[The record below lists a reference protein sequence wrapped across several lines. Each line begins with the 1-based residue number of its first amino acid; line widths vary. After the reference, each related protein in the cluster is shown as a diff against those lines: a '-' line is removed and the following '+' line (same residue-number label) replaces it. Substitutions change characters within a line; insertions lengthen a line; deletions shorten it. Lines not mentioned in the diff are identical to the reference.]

1 MEVVPAEG
9 APGTLAVFS
18 IRAGPRIGEDLAVPG
33 PVVHIGAGPKNE
45 VVIEDDSVSQQHA
58 RLEFERGAWRIT
70 DLESTNGTFVEGVRL
85 APEVPTPL
93 PYGSSVRFGG
103 VRTHFRPVASADP
116 AAART
121 AYVPP
126 PAPPKP
132 VRERPR
138 AGFPL
143 WAVVLLLVVLA
154 LLGWLLWTQ
163 LGGEPA
169 VGGAAPLFPPKLGVV
184 PLLT

>member
-9 APGTLAVFS
+9 APGMLAVFS
-18 IRAGPRIGEDLAVPG
+18 IRAGPRIGEDVGVSA
-33 PVVHIGAGPKNE
+33 PVVHVGSGPQNE
-45 VVIEDDSVSQQHA
+45 VVFADDSVSQQHA
-58 RLEFERGAWRIT
+58 RVEFERGAWRIT

-103 VRTHFRPVASADP
+103 VRTHFRPVAAADP
-116 AAART
+116 AVARG

-126 PAPPKP
+126 PAPKP
-132 VRERPR
+132 VRERAS

-143 WAVVLLLVVLA
+143 WALVLVLVVLA
-154 LLGWLLWTQ
+154 VLGWLLWTQ
-163 LGGEPA
+163 LGGEA
-169 VGGAAPLFPPKLGVV
+169 VVGTAIPLLLPTPVAG